1 MPSIFICS
9 IGVPLPEKMTEDEAV
24 RLEDVHKVYY
34 TSKMP
39 VIAVNGV
46 SLTVRH
52 GEFLALMG
60 PSGCGKSTLM
70 HLIGGV
76 DRPTKGR
83 VSINGRNLVQL
94 TDNELSDFRR
104 DSIGFVFQSYNLIP
118 SLTAFENIEIP
129 MMIKGMKKKEREDR
143 IGRILQLVDLR
154 DRADH
159 TPSMLS
165 GGEEQRVAIG
175 RALAND
181 PTVVLLDEPTGN
193 LDQASGKAILEFLA
207 DLNRKQKK
215 TMVMVTHDPALAGF
229 GTRLLKM
236 VDGKIVDGEKD

>member
-1 MPSIFICS
+1 MSDK
-9 IGVPLPEKMTEDEAV
+9 GEAV

-46 SLTVRH
+46 SLTVAP
-52 GEFLALMG
+52 GEFVVLMG

-83 VSINGRNLVQL
+83 VFINGRNLVEL

-118 SLTAFENIEIP
+118 ALTAFENIEIP
-129 MMIKGMKKKEREDR
+129 MTIRGLKRKEREQAVN
-143 IGRILQLVDLR
+143 RILDLVDLK

-165 GGEEQRVAIG
+165 GGEEQRVAIA

-207 DLNRKQKK
+207 QLNSKEKK
-215 TMVMVTHDPALAGF
+215 TLVMVTHDPALARYG
-229 GTRLLKM
+229 GKIVRML
-236 VDGKIVDGEKD
+236 DGKILEEGKATG

>member
-1 MPSIFICS
+1 MS
-9 IGVPLPEKMTEDEAV
+9 GQGEAV

-46 SLTVRH
+46 SLTVAP
-52 GEFLALMG
+52 GEFVVLMG

-83 VSINGRNLVQL
+83 VFINGRNLGEL

-129 MMIKGMKKKEREDR
+129 MTIRGLKKNEREQKVAK
-143 IGRILQLVDLR
+143 ILELVDLK

-165 GGEEQRVAIG
+165 GGEEQRVAIA

-207 DLNRKQKK
+207 QLNSKEKK
-215 TMVMVTHDPALAGF
+215 TLVMVTHDPALARYG
-229 GTRLLKM
+229 GKIVRML
-236 VDGKIVDGEKD
+236 DGKILEEGKATG

>member
-1 MPSIFICS
+1 MSDK
-9 IGVPLPEKMTEDEAV
+9 GEAV

-46 SLTVRH
+46 SLTVAP
-52 GEFLALMG
+52 GEFVVLMG

-83 VSINGRNLVQL
+83 VFINGRNLVEL

-118 SLTAFENIEIP
+118 ALTAFENIEIP
-129 MMIKGMKKKEREDR
+129 MTIRGLRRKEREQAVN
-143 IGRILQLVDLR
+143 RILDLVDLK

-165 GGEEQRVAIG
+165 GGEEQRVAIA

-207 DLNRKQKK
+207 RLNSKEKK
-215 TMVMVTHDPALAGF
+215 TLVMVTHDLALARYG
-229 GTRLLKM
+229 GRLVRML
-236 VDGKIVDGEKD
+236 DGKILEDGRAPA

>member
-1 MPSIFICS
+1 MSDK
-9 IGVPLPEKMTEDEAV
+9 GEAV

-46 SLTVRH
+46 SLTVAP
-52 GEFLALMG
+52 GEFVVLMG

-83 VSINGRNLVQL
+83 VFINGRNLVEL

-118 SLTAFENIEIP
+118 ALTAFENIEIP
-129 MMIKGMKKKEREDR
+129 MTIRGLKRKEREQAVN
-143 IGRILQLVDLR
+143 RILDLVDLK

-165 GGEEQRVAIG
+165 GGEEQRVAIA

-207 DLNRKQKK
+207 MLNSKEKK
-215 TMVMVTHDPALAGF
+215 TLVMVTHDPALARYG
-229 GTRLLKM
+229 GRLVRML
-236 VDGKIVDGEKD
+236 DGKILEDGRAPA